1 MEDWFPQWVPD
12 GWDVTDKYHAAIGFY
27 YDWREFF
34 LDLDFNTFDF
44 GINLNWDFPEEYE
57 KWIDWL

>member
-1 MEDWFPQWVPD
+1 LS
-12 GWDVTDKYHAAIGFY
+12 VTSQPAGIDFY
-27 YDWREFF
+27 YEWRQFF